1 MRTLGGENTSTR
13 GSVPVRGKRNERQG
27 VESEPEKLLDHGGL
41 HGKGIIHKGESKAKL
56 NLGGWPG
63 RGRTLRGGFELSGA
77 ASFTLFEAVRKL
89 GVMGVRDPFGIF
101 LFGWTAALR
110 NQEVRRLGC

>member
-1 MRTLGGENTSTR
+1 MKKTTDFEKFDTTMRELMKVPAGGASLEMGLDFR
-13 GSVPVRGKRNERQG
+13 VPR
-27 VESEPEKLLDHGGL
+27 P
-41 HGKGIIHKGESKAKL
+41 
-56 NLGGWPG
+56 
-63 RGRTLRGGFELSGA
+63 
-77 ASFTLFEAVRKL
+77 FTFFEAVRKL